1 VFRGITFLLIMAA
14 QDSTRPQFDVASVK
28 PCDPHG
34 FVGKFGGTSARGQVN
49 FNCQTLMN
57 YVRTAYGRWGNPTG
71 GPKTDPI
78 NIVGGPTW
86 IDKDRFAIT
95 AKSDSAP
102 SVAATNGPMRQA
114 LLEERFKLKI
124 HKETR
129 EVPVYALVSAKA
141 RLKLPAAKAAC
152 ITLDPDHPFPRP
164 KEGDPHPE
172 GCGRGRMTKE
182 GIEVHGS
189 TMAEFCQALT
199 HTPFNF
205 PDRRKF
211 VDQTGIA
218 GRFDFDLKFPD
229 DDPDTV
235 PDDFLRLQWALQ
247 KVGLQITSA
256 KATDEFIVI
265 DHAERPTAN

>member
-1 VFRGITFLLIMAA
+1 MAA
-14 QDSTRPQFDVASVK
+14 QDSTRARFDVASVK
-28 PCDPHG
+28 PCDPRG
-34 FVGKFGGTSARGQVN
+34 FAGKFAGSSARGQVN

-57 YVRTAYGRWGNPTG
+57 YVRSAYGPWPRVGSVNITG
-71 GPKTDPI
+71 GPA
-78 NIVGGPTW
+78 W
-86 IDKDRFAIT
+86 IDKDLFAIT
-95 AKSDSAP
+95 AKAEDAP
-102 SVAATNGPMRQA
+102 SVAATNGPMMQA

-129 EVPVYALVSAKA
+129 EVQVYALVPAKN
-141 RLKLPAAKAAC
+141 RLKLPAAKVAC
-152 ITLDPDHPFPRP
+152 ITLDPDHPKVR
-164 KEGDPHPE
+164 DPHSE

-199 HTPFNF
+199 NTPLRT

-211 VDQTGIA
+211 IDKTGIA

-265 DHAERPTAN
+265 DHAEHPTAN

>member
-1 VFRGITFLLIMAA
+1 MAT
-14 QDSTRPQFDVASVK
+14 QESKSPSFDVASVK
-28 PCDPHG
+28 PCDPHASL
-34 FVGKFGGTSARGQVN
+34 GTYAGSISRGQVN
-49 FNCQTLMN
+49 FNCQTLTS
-57 YVRTAYGRWGNPTG
+57 YVRSAYGHWPKMGSVNITG
-71 GPKTDPI
+71 GPA
-78 NIVGGPTW
+78 W
-86 IDKDRFAIT
+86 IDKDRFSIT
-95 AKSDSAP
+95 AKAEAAP
-102 SVAATNGPMRQA
+102 SAAATNGPMMQA

-141 RLKLPAAKAAC
+141 RLKLPAAKVAC
-152 ITLDPDHPFPRP
+152 ITLDPDHPRV
-164 KEGDPHPE
+164 GGPHSE

-182 GIEVHGS
+182 GLEVHGS

-199 HTPFNF
+199 NTPLRT

-211 VDQTGIA
+211 VDKTGIT

-256 KATDEFIVI
+256 KGTDEFIVI
-265 DHAERPTAN
+265 DHAEHPTAN